1 MVSVAKDCKVHFPPR
16 FKDRKQSVPIGWSDE
31 IKKSIH
37 LNNFR
42 ISGLGMKEG
51 EISLSLERIGL
62 F

>member
-16 FKDRKQSVPIGWSDE
+16 FKDRKQSVSIAWSDE
-31 IKKSIH
+31 IKRSIH

-51 EISLSLERIGL
+51 EISLSIE
-62 F
+62 